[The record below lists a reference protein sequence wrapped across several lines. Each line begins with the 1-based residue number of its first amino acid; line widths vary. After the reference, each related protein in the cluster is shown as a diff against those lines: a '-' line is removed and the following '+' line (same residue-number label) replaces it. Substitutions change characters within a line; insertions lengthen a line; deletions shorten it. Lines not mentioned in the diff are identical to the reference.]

1 MSEMTE
7 MINDFPAKPWTIQ
20 FPENIPPPRYRQELR
35 YIDCSK
41 FAAYDEMRAVK
52 LEQSDDE

>member
-1 MSEMTE
+1 MSE

-20 FPENIPPPRYRQELR
+20 FPENIPSLQYHQELR
-35 YIDCSK
+35 HIDCSK

-52 LEQSDDE
+52 LERSDEE